1 MAAKGSI
8 GKAAAG
14 LEQVDGALQEA
25 FGPQRDSLPVKLL
38 GLAGE
43 LGDQPQLRL
52 LSGACIAAGLL
63 TSDRR
68 MVRAGTRM
76 LLAHEL
82 ATLAKNM
89 VKDNVDRT
97 RPRSATSQSQRRPKR
112 GHHSDKDETSFP
124 SGHTAGSLAVARAF
138 AREYSEHGA
147 EALGAAGLIAA
158 AQVPQCAHYVTD
170 VGAGALIGLVAEA
183 AAGAILPVPEASRS
197 VPRRSGS

>member
-8 GKAAAG
+8 GKVAAG
-14 LEQVDGALQEA
+14 LERVDEALQET
-25 FGPQRDSLPVKLL
+25 FGPHRESLAVRLL

-63 TSDRR
+63 TSERR

-97 RPRSATSQSQRRPKR
+97 RPRSATSRQQRRPKR
-112 GHHSDKDETSFP
+112 GRHSDKEETSFP

-138 AREYSEHGA
+138 VREYPEHRA
-147 EALGAAGLIAA
+147 EALGVAGLIAA

-170 VGAGALIGLVAEA
+170 VGAGAAVGLLSEA
-183 AAGAILPVPEASRS
+183 AANLVWSSGEQRS
-197 VPRRSGS
+197 ERD